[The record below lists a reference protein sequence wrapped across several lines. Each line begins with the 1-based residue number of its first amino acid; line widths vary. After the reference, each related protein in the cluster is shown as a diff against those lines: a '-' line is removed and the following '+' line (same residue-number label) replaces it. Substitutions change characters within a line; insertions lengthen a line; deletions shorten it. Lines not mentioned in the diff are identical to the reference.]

1 MFRSFFLFT
10 LLFHFLTIVSAQ
22 QDDTEHYCNKAH
34 QSRVFFQK
42 SVRQSSYTDNYDL
55 KYYRFEWQ
63 INPAIYGI
71 SGTVTPYFM
80 AGEEDMQTI
89 SFDFSKQ
96 LIIDSI
102 VWHGSKISYSQP
114 EEYRLDIF
122 FPRAVKASTLD
133 SLSISYHGTP
143 PSGGFGSFIKGTHNG
158 TPILWT
164 LSEPFGA
171 QDWWP
176 CKNGLDDKIDSIDV
190 IITSPAEYRAAS
202 NGMLSDEILNFD
214 GTKTWHWKH
223 RYPITPYLV
232 AFAVTDY
239 LAYEDEVQLSDGT
252 KMPMVNY
259 VYPEHAQ
266 AARKGTLENVKALQ
280 FFDSLFVDYPFKNE
294 KYGHAQFGWG
304 GGMEHQTM
312 SFVVNFDW
320 GLLAH
325 ELAHQWFGD
334 YVTCGS
340 WEDIWLNEGFATYLE
355 GLSRERF
362 PQAPNDWYN
371 WKLSKIN
378 NVTSNPAGAVKVDN
392 PNNVSRIF
400 SSRLSYNKGAYLLHM
415 LRWKLGD
422 EAFFQGIR
430 DYLYNRAFQ
439 YALTPDLKDA
449 LEQSSGQDLDDF
461 FRKWYEGQGF
471 PTYNISWAST
481 DNKLIIQVQQ
491 TTSHPSVDFFDMP
504 LPFVIKANG
513 LTQHLRLENTVKNQ
527 QFVIDTDFKTE
538 SVEFDPTLWLLA
550 RHSISYNPGLIS
562 STRNIQAAAFTVS
575 PNPAGHYINIHS
587 DTGFFYTYQ
596 LMDAGG
602 KLLKS
607 GSSEQPDTV
616 IDIQDLR
623 SGVFLLQ
630 LNDESGNSKVIRGI
644 KL

>member
-10 LLFHFLTIVSAQ
+10 LLFHILTIVSAQ

-63 INPAIYGI
+63 IDPAIYGI

-80 AGEEDMQTI
+80 VVEEDMQTI

-133 SLSISYHGTP
+133 SLSISYHGIP
-143 PSGGFGSFIKGTHNG
+143 PSGGFGSFIKGAHNG

-190 IITSPAEYRAAS
+190 IITTPAEYRAAS
-202 NGMLSDEILNFD
+202 NGILSDEILNFD

-259 VYPEHAQ
+259 VYPEHVQ
-266 AARKGTLENVKALQ
+266 VARKGTLENVKALQ

-439 YALTPDLKDA
+439 YALTPDLQDA
-449 LEQSSGQDLDDF
+449 LEQSSGQNLDDF

-513 LTQHLRLENTVKNQ
+513 LTQQLRLENTVKNQ
-527 QFVIDTDFKTE
+527 QFVIDTEFKTE
-538 SVEFDPTLWLLA
+538 AVEFDPTLWLLA
-550 RHSISYNPGLIS
+550 RHNISYNPGLIS
-562 STRNIQAAAFTVS
+562 STRNIQTAGFTFT
-575 PNPAGHYINIHS
+575 PNPAEQYINIHC
-587 DTGFFYTYQ
+587 DTGFPYTYQ

-607 GSSEQPDTV
+607 GSLEQPDTV
-616 IDIQDLR
+616 LDIQDLR
-623 SGVFLLQ
+623 SGVFLIQ